1 MRYLWMIQGLD
12 MGDYVH
18 AKECR
23 YSFHL
28 LCDYGCYVWILIINN
43 SRILFVMILY
53 CEVNLE
59 WLRSTML
66 CMSPFFITK

>member
-1 MRYLWMIQGLD
+1 MRYLWMNQGLD

-28 LCDYGCYVWILIINN
+28 LCDYGCYV
-43 SRILFVMILY
+43 
-53 CEVNLE
+53 
-59 WLRSTML
+59 
-66 CMSPFFITK
+66 